1 MGQLVNQ
8 GLDGAN
14 LTDKRTRHTG
24 ISRDI
29 AADIVMLMQAE
40 QRLRNTAAVL
50 CTNMC
55 TQSRFGRFRSVGQ
68 IRIALGR
75 MLVNTGRFRCVAAI
89 VVVMGTFLFQYWR
102 CIPTVIRMR
111 RMMGTHPA
119 VCLLS
124 SQYPNGAQVQAQ
136 SQRENGT

>member
-1 MGQLVNQ
+1 
-8 GLDGAN
+8 
-14 LTDKRTRHTG
+14 
-24 ISRDI
+24 
-29 AADIVMLMQAE
+29 MLMQAG
-40 QRLRNTAAVL
+40 QRLRDTAVVL
-50 CTNMC
+50 CTYMR
-55 TQSRFGRFRSVGQ
+55 TQIRFGRFRSVGQ

-75 MLVNTGRFRCVAAI
+75 MLVNTGRFCCVAAI

-102 CIPTVIRMR
+102 SIPAVIRMR

-119 VCLLS
+119 VCLPG